1 MVDPPNCWDPEVC
14 SLGNHFLAQDLTG
27 RQIKMD
33 ALDKQAKELQIAG
46 DRRSAR

>member
-1 MVDPPNCWDPEVC
+1 MFPWKPF
-14 SLGNHFLAQDLTG
+14 SKAQDLTG

-46 DRRSAR
+46 DRRSAG